1 MIRYLLPREGRF
13 YRANLHSHST
23 DSDGHFTPEEL
34 VEGYRAHG
42 YAILAISD
50 HNKFIDRSPLCR
62 DDFLVLN
69 SYEFNHAP
77 YALQGR
83 SIHMGLIARSPD
95 IRETPDLVNFDSIP
109 EGASD
114 AAFSAAISENARR
127 ANAAGFLSIYN
138 HMRWSMDNEA
148 DFLGYDG
155 FWGMEIFNY
164 FSEIL
169 GIEEFNLP
177 AYLAKLRRGGKL
189 WAIMADDNHNFA
201 GERADRL
208 GLTSPWDLSFGGWI
222 EVKAPDLG
230 YETIIAALDR
240 GDFYSSMGPRFEEL
254 YIEDGVLH
262 IRCSPVRSI
271 AISTM
276 NRNGNQS
283 RVNRSRT
290 FTEAA
295 FPLREDAGFVLV
307 NLTDEHGLHAVS
319 QPYWL

>member
-1 MIRYLLPREGRF
+1 MIRYLLPREGQF

-23 DSDGHFTPEEL
+23 DSDGRFTPEEL
-34 VEGYRAHG
+34 VEGYRARG

-50 HNKFIDRSPLCR
+50 HNKFIDRSHLCR

-77 YALQGR
+77 YALRGR

-95 IRETPDLVNFDSIP
+95 VTAPADLLSFDTAP
-109 EGASD
+109 AGEYD
-114 AAFSAAISENARR
+114 ADFSANISENARR
-127 ANAAGFLSIYN
+127 AAEAGFLPIYN
-138 HMRWSMDNEA
+138 HMRWSLDNEA
-148 DFLGYDG
+148 DLLSYEG

-164 FSEIL
+164 FSEVL

-177 AYLAKLRRGGKL
+177 AWLAKLRRGGKM
-189 WAIMADDNHNFA
+189 WAIMADDNHNFS
-201 GERADRL
+201 GERAERL

-222 EVKAPDLG
+222 EVKAPDLR
-230 YETIIAALDR
+230 YETIISALER
-240 GDFYSSMGPRFEEL
+240 GYFYSSMGPKFEEL

-262 IRCSPVRSI
+262 VRCSPVRSI

-283 RVNRSRT
+283 RGHRSISI
-290 FTEAA
+290 TEAE

-307 NLTDEHGLHAVS
+307 NITDEHGLHAVS

>member
-42 YAILAISD
+42 YSILAISD
-50 HNKFIDRSPLCR
+50 HNKFIDRSALCR

-77 YALQGR
+77 YALRGR
-83 SIHMGLIARSPD
+83 SVHMGLIARSPA
-95 IRETPDLVNFDSIP
+95 ITEAPELLNFASVP
-109 EGASD
+109 ESTSD
-114 AAFSAAISENARR
+114 AAFTAAINENVRR
-127 ANAAGFLSIYN
+127 ASEAGFMPIYN
-138 HMRWSMDNEA
+138 HMRWSLENEA
-148 DFLGYDG
+148 DLLGYEG

-164 FSEIL
+164 FSEVL

-177 AYLAKLRRGGKL
+177 AYLAKLRRGEKM

-201 GERADRL
+201 GERAARM
-208 GLTSPWDLSFGGWI
+208 GLTSPWDLSFGGFI
-222 EVKAPDLG
+222 DIKAPDLG
-230 YETIIAALDR
+230 YETIIASLDR
-240 GDFYSSMGPRFEEL
+240 GDFYSSMGPTFEEL

-262 IRCSPVRSI
+262 VRCSPVRSI

-283 RVNRSRT
+283 RGHRSIT
-290 FTEAA
+290 ITEAA
-295 FPLREDAGFVLV
+295 FELREDVGFVVV